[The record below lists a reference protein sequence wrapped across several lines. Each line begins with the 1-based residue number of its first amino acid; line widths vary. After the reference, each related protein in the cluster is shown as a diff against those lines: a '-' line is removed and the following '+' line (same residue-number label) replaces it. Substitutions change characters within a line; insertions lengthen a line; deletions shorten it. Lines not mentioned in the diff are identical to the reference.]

1 MGLMNVHDLA
11 IAADSAQ
18 IGMPEIP
25 RGSFGQVATSTLF
38 HSGIPP
44 KKAALMALTARYLS
58 GAEADRLGLVSL
70 CAPEAE
76 LENVV
81 NGIARQIASHQL
93 AALQH
98 HKIAVQMGGDLSLAD
113 ALQDRPAGRRAPG
126 ARGRSDRRRRW
137 LAEIS

>member
-1 MGLMNVHDLA
+1 
-11 IAADSAQ
+11 
-18 IGMPEIP
+18 
-25 RGSFGQVATSTLF
+25 VATSTLF

-44 KKAALMALTARYLS
+44 KKAAFMALTARYLS
-58 GAEADRLGLVSL
+58 GTEADRLGLVSL

-76 LENVV
+76 LEGVV

-113 ALQDRPAGRRAPG
+113 ALRIDQLVGERQARAVDPTG
-126 ARGRSDRRRRW
+126 DVDGW
-137 LAEIS
+137 LKSRKR